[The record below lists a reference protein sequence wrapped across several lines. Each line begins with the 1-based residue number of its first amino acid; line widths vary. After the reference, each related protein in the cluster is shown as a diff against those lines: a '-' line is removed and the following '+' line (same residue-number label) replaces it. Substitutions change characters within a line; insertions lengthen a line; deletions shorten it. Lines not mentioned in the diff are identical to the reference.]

1 MHLGYIKMLKSIVG
15 IVLLS
20 TAATL
25 ILDFMKMPPRIRSTH
40 FAGYVLLWVPP
51 SLPLYWGLVC
61 TGVHSTRSL
70 VAAYALPV
78 CGAAWSYFRG
88 S

>member
-1 MHLGYIKMLKSIVG
+1 MHPGYVKMLKSIVG
-15 IVLLS
+15 IMLLS

-25 ILDFMKMPPRIRSTH
+25 ILDFDRSTH